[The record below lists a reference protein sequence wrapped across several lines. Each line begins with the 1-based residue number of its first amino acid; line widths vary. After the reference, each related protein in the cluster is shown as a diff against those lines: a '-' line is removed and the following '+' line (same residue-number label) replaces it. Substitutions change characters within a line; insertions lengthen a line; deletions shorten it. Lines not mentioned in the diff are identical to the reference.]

1 MAKGFKVVTT
11 PPTGSSAG
19 KSDDF
24 DLAKAKELVKGK
36 AIVFCLP
43 GRGVSYTFLKN
54 FVQMCF
60 DLVEWCKY
68 SDQSGLFLDGQL
80 CTL

>member
-11 PPTGSSAG
+11 PPKQEGGNTDD
-19 KSDDF
+19 SDF
-24 DLAKAKELVKGK
+24 SIEKARELIKGK

-54 FVQMCF
+54 FVIIQI
-60 DLVEWCKY
+60 E
-68 SDQSGLFLDGQL
+68 
-80 CTL
+80 